1 MKASSTLPTPHP
13 TQRSRPGRHWR
24 SSLAAVPL
32 LASLSA
38 IHAQTLHLLPPLPQ
52 GASTYPSGVSADGS
66 VVAGTSFFPS
76 GDADRAFTW
85 TSAGGS
91 QAVNGAPVSFGQGIS
106 GDGQTVVGLAFD
118 ENFNTWAY
126 RHRNGTMESL
136 GSLDGT
142 GFNAAANDVSHDG
155 AAITGQSTLNGNE
168 RAFRWTEAGGMK
180 DLGLLK
186 DGSYALGLGI
196 SGDGAVIVG
205 NADTGGASRAF
216 RWTEAGGMKELGTL
230 TGSKFD
236 GAYAIS
242 ATANTIVG
250 LSAGQAVRWLDGT
263 AQSLGPLADM
273 KFTSA
278 WAVSGDGQLIG
289 GSSYG
294 SPTRGA
300 EAFVWTPSTGML
312 ILEDVLTARGID
324 LTGWDLEWLTGI
336 SADGST
342 LVGIGAY
349 NGEAAGWAITG
360 LTAIPEPT
368 ALTSAVGLLGFGFAF
383 ARFGSRRKSSN

>member
-1 MKASSTLPTPHP
+1 MAL
-13 TQRSRPGRHWR
+13 
-24 SSLAAVPL
+24 PL
-32 LASLSA
+32 LASLSP
-38 IHAQTLHLLPPLPQ
+38 IQAQTLHLLPPLPQ

-76 GDADRAFTW
+76 GDADRGFTW

-118 ENFNTWAY
+118 ENFNLSAY
-126 RHRNGTMESL
+126 RYRNGTMQSL

-142 GFNAAANDVSHDG
+142 GFNAIANDVNHDG
-155 AAITGQSTLNGNE
+155 TAITGQSTVEGNE

-196 SGDGAVIVG
+196 SGDGSVVVG

-216 RWTEAGGMKELGTL
+216 RWTEAGGMKALGTL
-230 TGSKFD
+230 AGSSFD

-242 ATANTIVG
+242 ATGNTIVG
-250 LSAGQAVRWLDGT
+250 LSAGHAVRWLDGT
-263 AQSLGPLADM
+263 AQSLGQVADM
-273 KFTSA
+273 KFATA

-289 GSSYG
+289 GNAYG
-294 SPTRGA
+294 SPTRSA
-300 EAFVWTPSTGML
+300 EAFVWTPSTGMV

-324 LTGWDLEWLTGI
+324 LTGWELEWLTGI

-342 LVGIGAY
+342 LVGIGSY
-349 NGEAAGWAITG
+349 RGEAAGWAITG

-368 ALTSAVGLLGFGFAF
+368 ALASAVGLLSFGFAF
-383 ARFGSRRKSSN
+383 TRFGARRQSHN